1 MQQTNI
7 SMQQGELLEGTAFT
21 AEQIAHA
28 CCVKVDWVQAHVQ
41 AGVLQAE
48 LSDGNL
54 LFGSVTLVRA
64 RRIAQLELTFDAD
77 PQLAALTTDLIEQ
90 VARLRSRLK
99 ALGVHDD

>member
-1 MQQTNI
+1 MQQTDI

-21 AEQIAHA
+21 VEQIAHA